1 MGRFG
6 QRGHIVNQPNF
17 NTICREMLVVHKEVH
32 RLIFAAMMPGLRPA
46 EIKRLK
52 RQEGDVR
59 RYRRQL
65 CAAIKQ
71 ECSLRVACWEE
82 NRPYSNWPRAR
93 QGTRG
98 R

>member
-1 MGRFG
+1 
-6 QRGHIVNQPNF
+6 VTQPTF
-17 NTICREMLVVHKEVH
+17 NTICKELLSVHKEVH
-32 RLIFAAMMPGLRPA
+32 RLLFAAMMPGLRPA

-52 RQEGDVR
+52 RQEGDAR

-65 CAAIKQ
+65 CALIRQ
-71 ECSLRVACWEE
+71 ECTLRVDCWDAG
-82 NRPYSNWPRAR
+82 RKYSNWPRSR